1 MAFSTI
7 GEFFAMG
14 NHGLYVWSSYAVGA
28 AVILFNVMSPRRLK
42 KKLILDQKRR
52 ERREQV

>member
-1 MAFSTI
+1 
-7 GEFFAMG
+7 MG
-14 NHGLYVWSSYAVGA
+14 NHGLYVWSAYAVGA